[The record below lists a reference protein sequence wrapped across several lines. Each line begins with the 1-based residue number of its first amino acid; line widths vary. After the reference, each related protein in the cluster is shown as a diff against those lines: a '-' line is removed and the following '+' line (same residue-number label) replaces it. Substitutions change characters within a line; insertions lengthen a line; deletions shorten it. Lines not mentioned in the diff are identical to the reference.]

1 MAVETSI
8 GLHFKGLPDPRIERC
23 KAHALVDILTIAL
36 CAVLCGGESWVDL
49 ETFGRQREA
58 WLRTFLG
65 LENGIPGHD
74 TFARVFARLDPAAFE
89 RCFLGWVRAVGP
101 PEAGGQVA
109 VDGKTVRGSHDRANG
124 KAALHLVSAWASASG
139 LTLGQVAVDRKSN
152 EITAIPALLDLLDL
166 AGCVVSADAMGAQ
179 TAIAAQ
185 VVGKGGDYVL
195 GLKANQGQLHA
206 DVAAL
211 FGRAEAAGFR
221 DLPHTTAVEVEK
233 GHGRIDK
240 RTVRALGER
249 EYLDWLDSRARWAG
263 LQSVVMVEAT
273 RRVGEGRETERRYYI
288 SSLPPDAPRLAA
300 AIRRHWGIEN
310 RLHWV
315 LDVTFGEDDSRMRAG
330 HSARNFALVRKIA
343 LNLLRTD
350 PDKGSLATK
359 RFKAALD
366 PDYLACL
373 LTALPAPSLT

>member
-8 GLHFKGLPDPRIERC
+8 SVHFSSLPDPRIERC

-36 CAVLCGGESWVDL
+36 CAVLCGAESWVDL
-49 ETFGRQREA
+49 ETFGREKEP

-65 LENGIPGHD
+65 LANGIPSHD

-89 RCFLGWVRAVGP
+89 RCFLEWVRAVGP
-101 PEAGGQVA
+101 PPGGQVA
-109 VDGKTVRGSHDRANG
+109 VDGKTVRGSHDRASG

-185 VVGKGGDYVL
+185 IIGKGGDYVL
-195 GLKANQGQLHA
+195 ALKANQGQLHA
-206 DVAAL
+206 DVEGL
-211 FGRAEAAGFR
+211 FRRAEAEGFR
-221 DLPHTTAVEVEK
+221 DLPHTAAVAVEK

-240 RTVRALGER
+240 RVVRALGDR
-249 EYLDWLDSRARWAG
+249 DYLDWLDGRARWAG
-263 LQSVVMVEAT
+263 LRSVAMVEAT
-273 RRVGEGRETERRYYI
+273 RRVGEERATERRYYI
-288 SSLPPDAPRLAA
+288 SSLPPDAARLAA
-300 AIRRHWGIEN
+300 AIRRHRGVEN

-343 LNLLRTD
+343 LNLLRAD
-350 PDKGSLATK
+350 PGKGSLATK
-359 RFKAALD
+359 RFMAALN
-366 PDYLACL
+366 PDYLASL